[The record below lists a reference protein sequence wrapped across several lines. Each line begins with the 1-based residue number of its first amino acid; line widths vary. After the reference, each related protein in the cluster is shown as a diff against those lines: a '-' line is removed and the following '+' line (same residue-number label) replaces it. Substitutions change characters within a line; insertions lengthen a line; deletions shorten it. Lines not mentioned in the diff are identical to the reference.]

1 MLPRLLAFSL
11 LGAVAAAGQPAA
23 APQTFTLRALHIRG
37 NKNLPENRIFAVTG
51 LSINQKVGKTE
62 LDAAKDKLLAT
73 GMFETVAFQFEPGS
87 DGQCCVA
94 NYDVTEITALFPI
107 QFENLPEP
115 SADIEAFLKSKV
127 PLFEPMLPGTTQV
140 INFYARQIEQFLA
153 QRNHAGSVL
162 GALVQTGKNEFKITF
177 RMNQSLPAISNVTF
191 TGNKV
196 ISTVKLQN
204 TINDVA
210 YGQPFTRDGFR
221 LLLENQVKPLYDAIG
236 MIRVAFPE
244 FTTEPDPR
252 VKGVAVHVTVEEGG
266 VYKLEKVTITGAD
279 RDYLNTAKI
288 KTGDIVNFDEIKNGL
303 ERVKAQL
310 KKEGHTHV
318 DGDVDRKIDD
328 VAKTVSVNLVIEEGD
343 QYTFGKLTIVGLD
356 LNGEPAVRKLWGV
369 SAGKPFNPSYPQ
381 HFLDRIREDGMF
393 DGLGETKATTQIDEK
408 THIVDVT
415 LTFGASPKP
424 GTGKPAAPFS
434 IPHPE
439 LP

>member
-1 MLPRLLAFSL
+1 M
-11 LGAVAAAGQPAA
+11 
-23 APQTFTLRALHIRG
+23 
-37 NKNLPENRIFAVTG
+37 
-51 LSINQKVGKTE
+51 GKLE

-73 GMFETVAFQFEPGS
+73 GMFETVAFQFEPGP

-94 NYDVTEITALFPI
+94 NYDVVEIGALFPV

-115 SADIEAFLKSKV
+115 TADIVAFLKSHV
-127 PLFEPMLPGTTQV
+127 PLYEPTLPGTTQV
-140 INFYARQIEQFLA
+140 ISFYARQIEQFLA
-153 QRNHAGSVL
+153 QRNHAGAVL
-162 GALVQTGKNEFKITF
+162 GALVQTGKNEYKITF
-177 RMNQSLPAISNVTF
+177 RSNQSLPAISNVTF

-196 ISTVKLQN
+196 ISSVKLQN
-204 TINDVA
+204 AINDVA

-221 LLLENQVKPLYDAIG
+221 LLLDNQVKPLYDAIG
-236 MIRVAFPE
+236 MIRVAFPD

-288 KTGDIVNFDEIKNGL
+288 KVGDIVNFDEIKKGL
-303 ERVKAQL
+303 DLVVAQL
-310 KKEGHTHV
+310 KKEGYTHV
-318 DGDVDRKIDD
+318 DGDTDRKIDD
-328 VAKTVSVNLVIEEGD
+328 KAKTVSVNLVIEKGD
-343 QYTFGKLTIVGLD
+343 QYTFGKLTIEGLD
-356 LNGEPAVRKLWGV
+356 LNSEPAVRKLWGLA
-369 SAGKPFNPSYPQ
+369 AGKPFNPVYPQ

-393 DGLGETKATTQIDEK
+393 DGLGETKATTQINEK

-415 LTFGASPKP
+415 LVFGASPKP
-424 GTGKPAAPFS
+424 GSRKPTTPFS

>member
-1 MLPRLLAFSL
+1 
-11 LGAVAAAGQPAA
+11 
-23 APQTFTLRALHIRG
+23 
-37 NKNLPENRIFAVTG
+37 
-51 LSINQKVGKTE
+51 
-62 LDAAKDKLLAT
+62 
-73 GMFETVAFQFEPGS
+73 
-87 DGQCCVA
+87 
-94 NYDVTEITALFPI
+94 
-107 QFENLPEP
+107 
-115 SADIEAFLKSKV
+115 
-127 PLFEPMLPGTTQV
+127 
-140 INFYARQIEQFLA
+140 
-153 QRNHAGSVL
+153 
-162 GALVQTGKNEFKITF
+162 
-177 RMNQSLPAISNVTF
+177 
-191 TGNKV
+191 
-196 ISTVKLQN
+196 
-204 TINDVA
+204 
-210 YGQPFTRDGFR
+210 
-221 LLLENQVKPLYDAIG
+221 
-236 MIRVAFPE
+236 
-244 FTTEPDPR
+244 

-356 LNGEPAVRKLWGV
+356 LSGEPAVRKLWGV
-369 SAGKPFNPSYPQ
+369 SAGKPFNPAYPQ

-408 THIVDVT
+408 THVVDVT

-424 GTGKPAAPFS
+424 GSRKPAAPFS